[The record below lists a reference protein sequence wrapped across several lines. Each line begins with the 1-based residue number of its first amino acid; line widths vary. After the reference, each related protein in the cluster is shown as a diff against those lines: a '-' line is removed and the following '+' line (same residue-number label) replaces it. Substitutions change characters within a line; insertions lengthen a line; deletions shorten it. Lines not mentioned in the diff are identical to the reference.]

1 MVHFVLGPKGSGKTK
16 WLIDNANEDVRRG
29 NEHIVFVDVDDNHI
43 FSLDR
48 SVRLINA
55 MEFHI
60 DNIEAL
66 YGFLCGIIAS
76 NYDIEK
82 IYIDGIYKILPLK
95 GEEVEKLSEKL
106 NIIGSEFNTQFYMGL
121 DLELHEIPEKLQD
134 NCFQL
139 ALA

>member
-1 MVHFVLGPKGSGKTK
+1 MVLFVLGPKGSGKTK
-16 WLIDNANEDVRRG
+16 WLIDNANEDIRKG
-29 NEHIVFVDVDDNHI
+29 NEHIVFVDVDDKHI
-43 FSLDR
+43 YSLDR

-82 IYIDGIYKILPLK
+82 IYVDGIYKILSLK
-95 GEEVEKLSEKL
+95 AEELERLTERLKT
-106 NIIGSEFNTQFYMGL
+106 IGSEFNTKFYIGL
-121 DLELHEIPEKLQD
+121 DLEFHEVPEHLQD
-134 NCFQL
+134 NCHQL
-139 ALA
+139 ALS